1 MLYKTCLYNKNVVSL
16 QRNEQIMNW
25 NELLKKVKAA
35 GYEFDRHGSRHDI
48 YRHPQKKDYVQIERH
63 WSQEVRPKLMK
74 KILGQIG
81 ELSV

>member
-1 MLYKTCLYNKNVVSL
+1 MLYLCTVLIKQQKA
-16 QRNEQIMNW
+16 MNW

-74 KILGQIG
+74 KILSQIG
-81 ELSV
+81 EQPI